1 MLLWHT
7 KLAVTD
13 VLRELHFQG
22 ALINEYPF
30 NTGFNVSVPCLK

>member
-13 VLRELHFQG
+13 VPRELHFQG
-22 ALINEYPF
+22 ASTSEYPYIK
-30 NTGFNVSVPCLK
+30 GFNVSVPCLK